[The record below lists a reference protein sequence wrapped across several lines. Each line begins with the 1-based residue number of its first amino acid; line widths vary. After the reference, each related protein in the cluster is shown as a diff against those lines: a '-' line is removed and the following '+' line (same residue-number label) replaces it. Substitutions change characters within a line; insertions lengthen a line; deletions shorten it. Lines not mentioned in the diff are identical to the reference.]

1 MSLNQNSFCIHY
13 FTIWKNSK
21 ENHACNIPDE
31 FRCFFLF
38 HSFLFIVH
46 QWHLDVLRV
55 TIARCHAGAEQD
67 QENGCHGCHFWKAS
81 RGCVFHKPRSEW
93 TVWANLRCDFLNMSS
108 KLTWEDSNKSFGHPP
123 WLGWQPQISILP
135 GLVNIQK
142 TIETM
147 AIEIVD
153 LPINSMVIFHSYVN
167 VYQRVSNNVV
177 NTQQ

>member
-1 MSLNQNSFCIHY
+1 MLATFQMSFVGFFFTPAHQASISSFINDIC
-13 FTIWKNSK
+13 
-21 ENHACNIPDE
+21 
-31 FRCFFLF
+31 
-38 HSFLFIVH
+38 
-46 QWHLDVLRV
+46 VLRV
-55 TIARCHAGAEQD
+55 THARCHAGAEQD
-67 QENGCHGCHFWKAS
+67 QENGCHGCHFRKAS

-167 VYQRVSNNVV
+167 VYQRVSMKYIEISL
-177 NTQQ
+177 